1 MILVNGYPPT
11 LYDAVTSIVFDQKVG
26 SEGVDFGLVVH
37 TQDETRRH
45 NYTSRDDAIK
55 DMVAIS
61 VSLK

>member
-11 LYDAVTSIVFDQKVG
+11 LYDAVTSIVFDQKVS

-37 TQDETRRH
+37 TQDGPRRH
-45 NYTSRDDAIK
+45 NYTSRDDAIN